1 MAPPSAIRWSR
12 PTARARGDTP
22 PRAETSAPASLL
34 QREKDRKRAGALVR
48 SPTEDCR
55 CHARRGP
62 GRSRRL
68 SLPLVLPPP
77 RERLGPAR
85 FAAGRGKIPSTRG
98 ATPKPEQ
105 KPPPPRPFS
114 GGRRT
119 GRGDGDDLC
128 VGVETCRGLTGGI
141 PVDDREAVVRL
152 SLPLVLPPL
161 RERRGLARSAGE
173 RVARY
178 SPPAGT
184 RPAGNARSDV
194 QMRRPA
200 VLPPHGRGRDAR
212 RCLPGRRPTPLSAGP
227 SETGLFLRQ
236 MSHRPDHWREPATT
250 TVDAFGIVWYVNR
263 GFIIPDTRRSSYVPP
278 SIFYRTCTS
287 GRRPVDRRRAG
298 SRTGAVFLRSQC
310 RPCDQLGLPRDAD
323 ARRSD
328 AGR

>member
-1 MAPPSAIRWSR
+1 MEVDLGIGSESCRGLPVLRPSSTGAFVSVVPPSCSPSSEGETRSCTFWHGQSR
-12 PTARARGDTP
+12 M
-22 PRAETSAPASLL
+22 
-34 QREKDRKRAGALVR
+34 
-48 SPTEDCR
+48 
-55 CHARRGP
+55 
-62 GRSRRL
+62 
-68 SLPLVLPPP
+68 
-77 RERLGPAR
+77 
-85 FAAGRGKIPSTRG
+85 PSTRG
-98 ATPKPEQ
+98 AIRQPGQRPL
-105 KPPPPRPFS
+105 PSRPFS

>member
-1 MAPPSAIRWSR
+1 MSGRRSKRRASTPPPSQ
-12 PTARARGDTP
+12 PGP
-22 PRAETSAPASLL
+22 PESLL
-34 QREKDRKRAGALVR
+34 QREKDRKRGSPVR
-48 SPTEDCR
+48 WCGDMQR
-55 CHARRGP
+55 IDRRYTC
-62 GRSRRL
+62 RRL
-68 SLPLVLPPP
+68 
-77 RERLGPAR
+77 EG
-85 FAAGRGKIPSTRG
+85 
-98 ATPKPEQ
+98 
-105 KPPPPRPFS
+105 
-114 GGRRT
+114 
-119 GRGDGDDLC
+119 
-128 VGVETCRGLTGGI
+128 CR
-141 PVDDREAVVRL
+141 RL

>member
-1 MAPPSAIRWSR
+1 MRRPVRWFGDMQGIDGRYTCRRQGGCRPVVPPSWSPSSEGETQSGTFWHGQTRDAIDG
-12 PTARARGDTP
+12 RGDTP
-22 PRAETSAPASLL
+22 PRAETSSPASLL
-34 QREKDRKRAGALVR
+34 QRETDRKRGSPVR
-48 SPTEDCR
+48 WFGVPIEDCR
-55 CHARRGP
+55 CCARRGP
-62 GRSRRL
+62 ERSRRF
-68 SLPLVLPPP
+68 SLPL
-77 RERLGPAR
+77 G
-85 FAAGRGKIPSTRG
+85 
-98 ATPKPEQ
+98 
-105 KPPPPRPFS
+105 
-114 GGRRT
+114 
-119 GRGDGDDLC
+119 
-128 VGVETCRGLTGGI
+128 
-141 PVDDREAVVRL
+141 
-152 SLPLVLPPL
+152 LPPL